1 MKKFICL
8 MSLGVMLGSPISS
21 VAVGYVGSAEHE
33 NMLENF
39 KDSERREYMLFTLDY
54 LSELKETKKEL
65 KEDAVKAKNILEE
78 ISIKDKK
85 EFSKFS
91 EKFTDLTKALDKE
104 HPKLIK
110 LIDVAYTKEAKEKLE
125 IPNELPTSDTEK
137 KETVTSEGKNEKEVS
152 SSQTEET
159 AAKSSESSSESK
171 ETESEAKSEESVETE
186 GTKEESSKSEE
197 KETSSNKE
205 ASQTT
210 EKEENSSK
218 EKPSKDKE
226 SKDKPSKDKELS
238 ADPDD
243 FIVDGVL
250 TEAGLKELTKNGDK
264 DEAKD
269 LESYAPETFKK
280 TPEQPTEDII
290 SKAPRGLALDQIFA
304 TEDIQGNAYVTK
316 EKVTNT
322 DIVVMTDSEKNKGKD
337 QVSSIWSTDPM
348 KIDLEHDFEAEMSL
362 YLGGN
367 EADAADGMAFVL
379 QNDSVQGTKAIGKG
393 GASLGVYGDPAHTT
407 NVFKKESIQNS
418 FAVEFDTHTN
428 RGTLDKRMPRM
439 KVGQKNGWTGGLIPF
454 PIVRTGY
461 KTYYNRSAKQHIA
474 ATYPAYDNPA
484 GKGMLPGYQLD
495 FYPDTPYMKSPAGYK
510 GGWIG
515 LEQIPANTDPNKLSP
530 REGLLNDG
538 NFYYN
543 KKKTDALPI
552 MSYSSWFKNYPV
564 INHDTMFYSQSL
576 FDGSKQNLANGK
588 WHDFTVKYLAPSKH
602 EDMKD
607 MGTMELTFDGKKIK
621 TVRALDF
628 QALGIDPKSDVKN
641 IRWGFT
647 AATGKKA
654 STQAVVFKQ
663 IPDLINVKHEEDI
676 LDEEGQSIYKDG
688 DKTKIPDVDAGQ
700 QVTYQTSVEYISG
713 KQSWLNPEIIST
725 ITPYGQYVNNSYEVS
740 FDEGKTWTKL
750 DDDNPDEI
758 VRTKNDI
765 TAKLDKTISL
775 EGPTKVMTR
784 FKVDIDPTD
793 VDLLVKEKVRYF
805 GKNDSFLSDTLQY
818 TIKQTPM
825 KADMVITNTL
835 TDSPIDGNNDM
846 VIGSISNI
854 QDPYKDTKMEVV
866 LTGDDAVEGE
876 VVPVSGKGDTRSF
889 TFTQTNGKTFTASN
903 RIRAKLVPAA
913 NDKQEIISVASKE
926 VLDKTAPTGTKEAPV
941 TTFKR
946 TKTEAE
952 SLEVDPMLF
961 VTDIEDTNPTVN
973 PEDIKVELV
982 DEELFR
988 KNIQTLTNGA
998 PHKVKVHLEDPSGN
1012 VNETIATELYVVDPK
1027 DRIELRADDEFTV
1040 MTGEV
1045 KDPSKEA
1052 LLPEEE
1058 LTPVLEE
1065 AGNWQGIYREEDLT
1079 ESDISEYIQPD
1090 YTDMKHTPGRYPVN
1104 LHLEYQLVPEEGGEE
1119 GGESRLAKSGKPFTP
1134 LKYKVKFLT
1143 KKEADKI
1150 RKSGRAEENPIYTTD
1165 DKLVYVNVID
1175 GDLEMEVEGDLSY
1188 KGKLQ
1193 SKETQLKPETDMKV
1207 TIKDGRTS
1215 EKGWE
1220 LSVKNSPFTD
1230 KNNTRAGELP
1240 LSLVVLNKDGSVQMD
1255 LNSSEQT
1262 IKTGDEKS
1270 LELSLGKSSEDQ
1282 HLETKVGAS
1291 SHTWGNPDMEYTSEI
1306 TWNIKP
1312 QNDTLS
1318 KITDKLS
1325 AKKGA
1330 DK

>member
-33 NMLENF
+33 NMLEKF

-54 LSELKETKKEL
+54 LSNLKEMKKEL
-65 KEDAVKAKNILEE
+65 KEDAVKAKKMLED

-85 EFSKFS
+85 EFTEFS
-91 EKFTDLTKALDKE
+91 EKFADLTKALDKE

-110 LIDVAYTKEAKEKLE
+110 IMDEAFAKETKEELE
-125 IPNELPTSDTEK
+125 IPNELPANTTEK
-137 KETVTSEGKNEKEVS
+137 KETVTSESKDEREVS

-159 AAKSSESSSESK
+159 ALKSSESSKNSESK
-171 ETESEAKSEESVETE
+171 ETESEAKTELSVETE

-197 KETSSNKE
+197 KDVSTNKE
-205 ASQTT
+205 GSQLT
-210 EKEENSSK
+210 EKE

-226 SKDKPSKDKELS
+226 SKDKELS
-238 ADPDD
+238 TDPDD

-250 TEAGLKELTKNGDK
+250 TESGLKELTKNGDK

-290 SKAPRGLALDQIFA
+290 SKAPRGLALNDIFA
-304 TEDIQGNAYVTK
+304 TKDIQGNAYITK

-322 DIVVMTDSEKNKGKD
+322 DIVVMTDSEKNAGKD
-337 QVSSIWSTDPM
+337 QVSSIWSTDAM

-407 NVFKKESIQNS
+407 DVFKKESIQNS

-439 KVGQKNGWTGGLIPF
+439 KVSQKNGWTGGLIPF
-454 PIVRTGY
+454 PIIRTGY

-474 ATYPAYDNPA
+474 ASYPAYDNPA
-484 GKGMLPGYQLD
+484 GKGLLPGYQLD
-495 FYPDTPYMKSPAGYK
+495 FYPDTPYMKAPAGYK
-510 GGWIG
+510 GGWQG
-515 LEQIPANTDPNKLSP
+515 VEKVPANTDPNALSP
-530 REGLLNDG
+530 REGLLSDG

-588 WHDFTVKYLAPSKH
+588 WHDFTVKYLAPSQHDDK
-602 EDMKD
+602 KD
-607 MGTMELTFDGKKIK
+607 MGTMELKFDGKTVK

-628 QALGIDPKSDVKN
+628 QALGIDPKADVKN

-676 LDEEGQSIYKDG
+676 LDEAGQSIYKDG
-688 DKTKIPDVDAGQ
+688 DKTKIADVDAGTKL
-700 QVTYQTSVEYISG
+700 TYQTSVEYISG

-740 FDEGKTWTKL
+740 FDEGKTWEKL
-750 DDDNPDEI
+750 DDNNPDEI

-765 TAKLDKTISL
+765 TGKLNKTISL

-784 FKVDIDPTD
+784 FKVDIEPTD
-793 VDLLVKEKVRYF
+793 VDLLAKENVRYY
-805 GKNDSFLSDTLQY
+805 GKNDSFLSDLLQY

-825 KADMVITNTL
+825 SAEMTIENML
-835 TDSPIDGNNDM
+835 TDSDIDGNNDK
-846 VIGSISNI
+846 VFGNISKI
-854 QDPYKDTKMEVV
+854 KDPYKDMKLKVI

-876 VVPVSGKGDTRSF
+876 VVPVTGTGAERSY
-889 TFTQTNGKTFTASN
+889 TFTQTNGKKFTASN
-903 RIRAKLVPAA
+903 RIRAKLVPADA
-913 NDKQEIISVASKE
+913 DKQDIISVASKE

-946 TKTEAE
+946 TKKEAE
-952 SLEVDPMLF
+952 SIEVDPMLF

-982 DEELFR
+982 DEDLFR
-988 KNIQTLTNGA
+988 KNLQQLTNGA
-998 PHKVKVHLEDPSGN
+998 PHKVKIHLEDPSGN

-1027 DRIELRADDEFTV
+1027 DRIELRAEDVTV
-1040 MTGEV
+1040 MSGEI
-1045 KDPSKEA
+1045 KDPEAEKLLEKE
-1052 LLPEEE
+1052 LL
-1058 LTPVLEE
+1058 TQVLVE
-1065 AGNWQGIYREEDLT
+1065 AGGWEGIYREEDLT
-1079 ESDISEYIQPD
+1079 ETDISEFIVSEYKGLD
-1090 YTDMKHTPGRYPVN
+1090 YKPGIYPT
-1104 LHLEYQLVPEEGGEE
+1104 LLKLRYQLEVEKPEEGE
-1119 GGESRLAKSGKPFTP
+1119 ESRNGKPVTP
-1134 LKYKVKFLT
+1134 LKFKVKFLT
-1143 KKEADKI
+1143 DKEYKKAK
-1150 RKSGRAEENPIYTTD
+1150 AEENPNPIYEVE
-1165 DKLVYVNVID
+1165 KQVNVTVID
-1175 GDLEMEVEGDLSY
+1175 GDLDVDVEGDLSY

-1193 SKETQLKPETDMKV
+1193 AKEAQLKPETDMKV

-1240 LSLVVLNKDGSVQMD
+1240 LSLLVMNKDGSIALN

-1282 HLETKVGAS
+1282 HFETKVGAS
-1291 SHTWGNPDMEYTSEI
+1291 SHTWGTPEMEYTSEI

-1312 QNDTLS
+1312 KNDTLS